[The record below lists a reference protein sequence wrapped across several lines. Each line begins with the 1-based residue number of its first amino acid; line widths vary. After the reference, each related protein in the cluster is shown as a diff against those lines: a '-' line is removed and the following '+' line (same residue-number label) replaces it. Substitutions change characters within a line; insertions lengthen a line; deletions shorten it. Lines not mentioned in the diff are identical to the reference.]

1 MKNILKLILS
11 FGFLILCGFI
21 ISTPKT
27 TIVEQK
33 DLYTE
38 PFILGP
44 LALEASA
51 DIEAQEEI
59 PPEELVTPLELSI
72 ESIGVKA
79 PIESV
84 GVITGEMAV
93 PTFPENVGWYQFGAR
108 PGDIGNAVL
117 AGHVN
122 WKDSPDAAFTN
133 LKKVKVGDIIKVTN
147 SDGEIISFLVN
158 DIKRYPLYADTE
170 EVFSSDD
177 GLAHLNLITCD
188 GIWNSIIR
196 SHESRLVIFA
206 VKFFES

>member
-1 MKNILKLILS
+1 VKNILNSLLA
-11 FGFLILCGFI
+11 FGFLILCVFI

-27 TIVEQK
+27 TVVEQE
-33 DLYTE
+33 DLFLE

-44 LALEASA
+44 VVLDKSVKAEVQE
-51 DIEAQEEI
+51 EAQ
-59 PPEELVTPLELSI
+59 PKELSTPLELSI
-72 ESIGVKA
+72 ESIGVMA
-79 PIESV
+79 PIEAV
-84 GVITGEMAV
+84 GVVTGEMAV

-108 PGDIGNAVL
+108 PGDVGNAVL

-122 WKDSPDAAFTN
+122 WKDSPNAAFTN
-133 LKKVKVGDIIKVTN
+133 LKEVRIGDIIKVTN
-147 SDGEIISFLVN
+147 SDGKIVSFLVN

-188 GIWNSIIR
+188 GIWNSIIK